1 MRFKF
6 VAIIALL
13 VMMSG
18 VIGIISQGEDK
29 NRDQEQ
35 EKVMV
40 KHNVVY
46 YITKKDFVPGDIITS
61 NDITERKIEYFEN
74 NKPGWIEN
82 TLNTNTLEEILVG
95 GAIATRNVSAGER
108 LNKNDLGMMSEQL
121 SEDYVIMPV
130 AVLSSS
136 LDNPE
141 ITDKGFA
148 DIYLLSNDNRVY
160 RGNYFSA
167 TDRGDKDYKDT
178 RVKLFAK
185 KVFYIKNF
193 DRANNFYN
201 QLSGLVD
208 KTKKMSPDSESS
220 VSKTYSKNESMS
232 IIYAYFKREDIEK
245 IIQGQMLGIYVLSP
259 GKVKNLSDGFSIIVN
274 SSREVTPSDIVS
286 GAPSP
291 NDRNQILEIRGAK

>member
-18 VIGIISQGEDK
+18 VIGIITQGENK
-29 NRDQEQ
+29 N
-35 EKVMV
+35 EKPEKIMM
-40 KHNVVY
+40 KHKAVY
-46 YITKKDFVPGDIITS
+46 YLTKKAFVPGDIINKS
-61 NDITERKIEYFEN
+61 DITEKTIEYFEN
-74 NKPGWIEN
+74 SKPAWTDN
-82 TLNTNTLEEILVG
+82 ALNNNLLEEILVG
-95 GAIATRNVSAGER
+95 GAIATRNVLAGEV
-108 LNKNDLGMMSEQL
+108 LKKDDLGMMSQQL
-121 SEDYVIMPV
+121 SEEYVIMPI
-130 AVLSSS
+130 AVLSNS
-136 LDNPE
+136 LDNPD

-160 RGNYFSA
+160 RGDYFSA
-167 TDRGDKDYKDT
+167 NDRGDKDYKDT

-193 DRANNFYN
+193 EQANNFYH
-201 QLSGLVD
+201 QLSGFVD
-208 KTKKMSPDSESS
+208 TAKESNSEKELSS
-220 VSKTYSKNESMS
+220 SKSYSKKEGMS

-245 IIQGQMLGIYVLSP
+245 IIQGQMLGVYFLSP

-291 NDRNQILEIRGAK
+291 NDRNQILEIRGAR